1 MRINNADSISDW
13 VIELRDG
20 ALAIQ
25 RAFAFESHTQRSL
38 FMKRMGD
45 FMKSPGMNVIA
56 DPSTLEPGV
65 AVSIQFLPESHLLK
79 AAGKIAATFEYEFD
93 LIAKMPK
100 ASAA

>member
-25 RAFAFESHTQRSL
+25 RAFAFENHTQRGL
-38 FMKRMGD
+38 FMTRMGD
-45 FMKSPGMNVIA
+45 FMKSPGMNVIVN
-56 DPSTLEPGV
+56 PSKLELGV
-65 AVSIQFLPESHLLK
+65 EVSIQFLPESHLLK
-79 AAGKIAATFEYEFD
+79 AAGKIAATFEHAFG
-93 LIAKMPK
+93 LITEMPK